1 MEQALLGTD
10 GITSVTVSN
19 TGDAHIEYDN
29 TVLGPRDILQIVQ
42 VRHLLITYTIH
53 SKFGFTLSMNAAVA
67 VVFLMLF
74 MYHYLVYELCI
85 EIF

>member
-53 SKFGFTLSMNAAVA
+53 SKFGFTLSMNAAV
-67 VVFLMLF
+67 VSLMLF
-74 MYHYLVYELCI
+74 MYHYLIYELCI
-85 EIF
+85 EIV